1 METEVRVTVEPPP
14 PPIIEPVAPA
24 LVEPTPPAPAPMI
37 PRNAPEIPRVSLELP
52 PGSDLVLV
60 ETSHKGPSPLG
71 DEPQQPRAR
80 RTRPPRTEVSEEPL
94 QMIETTHKDQTPDV

>member
-1 METEVRVTVEPPP
+1 METEVRVTVEPP

-24 LVEPTPPAPAPMI
+24 LVEPTPPAAAPMI
-37 PRNAPEIPRVSLELP
+37 PHNAPEIPRVSLELP
-52 PGSDLVLV
+52 PDSDLVLV
-60 ETSHKGPSPLG
+60 ETSHKGPSLD

-94 QMIETTHKDQTPDV
+94 QMVETTHKDQTPDA